1 MLSALLTECL
11 ASSLLAVI
19 HHFIRKHQG
28 NAPPEWLALSSEE
41 RQAFWIWLQNTPP
54 CLSHEK

>member
-19 HHFIRKHQG
+19 HHFIRKSQG
-28 NAPPEWLALSSEE
+28 NAPPEWLALSSS
-41 RQAFWIWLQNTPP
+41 ITPSLLDLAP
-54 CLSHEK
+54 AHTTLFVP